1 MKASSIAATRPTGGI
16 GLKMNKRI
24 DAHAQK
30 HAPKI
35 NPFLLGFIGFGTN
48 PSYSREEKGSTDVV
62 NRRYTQNHPLRMVFQ
77 GATLEAASS

>member
-35 NPFLLGFIGFGTN
+35 NPFLLGFIGSGTN
-48 PSYSREEKGSTDVV
+48 PSYPREEKGSTDVV
-62 NRRYTQNHPLRMVFQ
+62 NRRLHSKPPFENGFPGCNL
-77 GATLEAASS
+77 GSG